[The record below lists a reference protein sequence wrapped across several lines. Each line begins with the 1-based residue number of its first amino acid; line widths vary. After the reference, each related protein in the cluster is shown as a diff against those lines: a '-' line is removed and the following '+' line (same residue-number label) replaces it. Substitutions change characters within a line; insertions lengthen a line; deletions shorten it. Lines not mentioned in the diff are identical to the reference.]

1 MTRLNISLFAMIKV
15 AALGALVFTL
25 APSHL
30 TQTKDSQNSAQNRV
44 VMWAHG
50 LDMVEDNPLFGVGKG
65 NFKRYSGALIA
76 HNSFID
82 IMGETGFVGVLLWVG
97 LIYFSFKTVYLYMRK
112 ETEPIY
118 ISTARGISLS
128 LIGYLVS
135 SFFVTLEYE
144 TLYFLLAIIRSMG
157 ASKNILLQ
165 PSLKDFSFI
174 IAIVVTMYMIIKVF
188 VSTLYF

>member
-1 MTRLNISLFAMIKV
+1 
-15 AALGALVFTL
+15 
-25 APSHL
+25 
-30 TQTKDSQNSAQNRV
+30 
-44 VMWAHG
+44 
-50 LDMVEDNPLFGVGKG
+50 
-65 NFKRYSGALIA
+65 
-76 HNSFID
+76 
-82 IMGETGFVGVLLWVG
+82 
-97 LIYFSFKTVYLYMRK
+97 MRK